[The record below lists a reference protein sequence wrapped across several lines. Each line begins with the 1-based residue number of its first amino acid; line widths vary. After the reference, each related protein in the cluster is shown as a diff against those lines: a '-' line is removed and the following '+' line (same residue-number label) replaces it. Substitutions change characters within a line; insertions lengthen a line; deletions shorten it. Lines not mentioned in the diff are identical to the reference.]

1 MLQKDKKRLTFS
13 EMISAYQKSKIAS
26 LLILF
31 HWMGKYGLSL
41 GYGIDRETK
50 FQDLT
55 HPFKNDF
62 TRTWPIN
69 KPFKFTIGT
78 RGLTTLGDVENVY
91 LENNEFFMAST
102 IFYCIACISLIQSTK
117 K

>member
-1 MLQKDKKRLTFS
+1 
-13 EMISAYQKSKIAS
+13 MISAYQKSQIVS

-31 HWMGKYGLSL
+31 HCVGKYGLSL
-41 GYGIDRETK
+41 GYGIDRKTK

-102 IFYCIACISLIQSTK
+102 IFYCITCISLIQSDFGYQK
-117 K
+117 IIIYF

>member
-41 GYGIDRETK
+41 GYGIDRKTK

-102 IFYCIACISLIQSTK
+102 IFYCIACISLIF
-117 K
+117 

>member
-1 MLQKDKKRLTFS
+1 
-13 EMISAYQKSKIAS
+13 MISTYQKSKVVS
-26 LLILF
+26 LFIFF
-31 HWMGKYGLSL
+31 HWMGKHGLCS
-41 GYGIDRETK
+41 GYVMARKTK

-102 IFYCIACISLIQSTK
+102 IFIE
-117 K
+117 